1 MDISLTHIKSL
12 QYSTAIVMKYFK
24 YSARQSC
31 QKLQNCTEEL
41 GLTRV
46 NEFDVMSEIAGIW
59 EETVSSPLWG
69 SHFSLAVF
77 SWP

>member
-1 MDISLTHIKSL
+1 M
-12 QYSTAIVMKYFK
+12 VMKY
-24 YSARQSC
+24 STRQS
-31 QKLQNCTEEL
+31 LQNCTEEL

-69 SHFSLAVF
+69 SHFSLAVY
-77 SWP
+77 S